1 MTIYAEVVHTIR
13 FVDSIRANT
22 TNSRGIMRARTITTK
37 GIYVSNQATDDFPD
51 FLHAAQ
57 ECGLPSA
64 PSDLAVARFIWKTLD
79 FEQRQQAIA
88 GLIARRDCH
97 EWSDGYKPLPQNYL
111 GKKLWKR
118 PLRVRRDGNGVA
130 HPTDEKMRKLFPAA
144 VEPDESATK
153 ELLAWAE
160 KRGLPLATAGDLLR
174 AADLRKREE
183 KP

>member
-1 MTIYAEVVHTIR
+1 M
-13 FVDSIRANT
+13 N
-22 TNSRGIMRARTITTK
+22 
-37 GIYVSNQATDDFPD
+37 DDFPD

-64 PSDLAVARFIWKTLD
+64 PSDLSIARFIWTTLD
-79 FEQRQQAIA
+79 FEQRKQAIT
-88 GLIARRDCH
+88 GLYARRDCQ

-111 GKKLWKR
+111 GNKLWKR
-118 PLRVRRDGNGVA
+118 PLRIKRNGNGLVQ
-130 HPTDEKMRKLFPAA
+130 PTAEKMRKLFPAA
-144 VEPDESATK
+144 VEPDDSATK

-160 KRGLPLATAGDLLR
+160 AHGLPLSTAGDLLR